1 MKEKALIGSGI
12 VAAIASSLCCIIPLL
27 ALIAGGTGVAT
38 SLSWLEP
45 LRPFLIGFTIIVL
58 GYAWYQ
64 KLKPQKDCCINQ
76 KTNFMETKS
85 FLTIVT
91 IFALSMLSFPSF
103 SGNFYNNTPIEH
115 SAITDSSKVVL
126 NIEGMTCGGFLHQTA
141 NNIKYYP
148 NWIDRFNL
156 RGFYRM
162 YDEPYLIKRY
172 FVWYPWALIKY
183 TIDSFRY
190 NKLKRKRK

>member
-38 SLSWLEP
+38 NLSWLEP

-91 IFALSMLSFPSF
+91 IFALGMLSFPSF
-103 SGNFYNNTPIEH
+103 SGNFYDNTSIEQ

-126 NIEGMTCGGFLHQTA
+126 NIEGMTCGGCESQINSVLNKTEGVISCNA
-141 NNIKYYP
+141 SYKDASVTIIYDKEVADSEGLSK
-148 NWIDRFNL
+148 IISKKTRFKVI
-156 RGFYRM
+156 GFK
-162 YDEPYLIKRY
+162 DE
-172 FVWYPWALIKY
+172 
-183 TIDSFRY
+183 
-190 NKLKRKRK
+190 

>member
-12 VAAIASSLCCIIPLL
+12 VAAIASSLCCIVPLL
-27 ALIAGGTGVAT
+27 VLIAGGTGAAT
-38 SLSWLEP
+38 NLSWLEP
-45 LRPFLIGFTIIVL
+45 FRPYLIGFTILVL

-76 KTNFMETKS
+76 KINFMETKS
-85 FLTIVT
+85 FLTIIT

-126 NIEGMTCGGFLHQTA
+126 NIEGMTCGGCESQINSVLNKTEGVISCNA
-141 NNIKYYP
+141 SYKDASVTIIYDKEVTDSDGLIK
-148 NWIDRFNL
+148 IISKKTRFNVT
-156 RGFYRM
+156 GIK
-162 YDEPYLIKRY
+162 DE
-172 FVWYPWALIKY
+172 
-183 TIDSFRY
+183 
-190 NKLKRKRK
+190 

>member
-12 VAAIASSLCCIIPLL
+12 VAAIAFSLCCIIPLL

-38 SLSWLEP
+38 NLSWLEP

-64 KLKPQKDCCINQ
+64 KLKPQKDCCVNQ

-91 IFALSMLSFPSF
+91 IFALGMLSFPSF
-103 SGNFYNNTPIEH
+103 SGNFYDNTSIEQ

-126 NIEGMTCGGFLHQTA
+126 NIEGMTCGGCESQINSVLNKTEGVISCNASYKDASVTIIYDKEVTDSEGLSKIISKKTRFKVIG
-141 NNIKYYP
+141 IK
-148 NWIDRFNL
+148 
-156 RGFYRM
+156 
-162 YDEPYLIKRY
+162 DE
-172 FVWYPWALIKY
+172 
-183 TIDSFRY
+183 
-190 NKLKRKRK
+190 

>member
-1 MKEKALIGSGI
+1 MKEKAIIGSGI
-12 VAAIASSLCCIIPLL
+12 VAAIASSLCCIVPLL
-27 ALIAGGTGVAT
+27 ALIAGGTGAAT
-38 SLSWLEP
+38 NLSWPEP
-45 LRPFLIGFTIIVL
+45 FRPYLIGFTILVL
-58 GYAWYQ
+58 GFAWYQ

-126 NIEGMTCGGFLHQTA
+126 NIEGMTCGGCESQINSVLNKTEGVISCTTSYKDA
-141 NNIKYYP
+141 SVTIIYDKEVTDSDGLIK
-148 NWIDRFNL
+148 IISKKTRFNVT
-156 RGFYRM
+156 GIK
-162 YDEPYLIKRY
+162 DE
-172 FVWYPWALIKY
+172 
-183 TIDSFRY
+183 
-190 NKLKRKRK
+190 

>member
-12 VAAIASSLCCIIPLL
+12 VAAIASSLCCIVPLL
-27 ALIAGGTGVAT
+27 VLIAGGTGAAT
-38 SLSWLEP
+38 NLSWQEP
-45 LRPFLIGFTIIVL
+45 FRPYLIGFTILVL
-58 GYAWYQ
+58 GFAWYQ

-126 NIEGMTCGGFLHQTA
+126 NIEGMTCGGCESQINSVLNKTEGVISCNA
-141 NNIKYYP
+141 SYKDASVTIIYDKEVTDSDGLIK
-148 NWIDRFNL
+148 IISKKTRFNVT
-156 RGFYRM
+156 GIK
-162 YDEPYLIKRY
+162 DE
-172 FVWYPWALIKY
+172 
-183 TIDSFRY
+183 
-190 NKLKRKRK
+190 

>member
-1 MKEKALIGSGI
+1 MKEKAIIGSGI
-12 VAAIASSLCCIIPLL
+12 VAAIASSLCCIVPLL
-27 ALIAGGTGVAT
+27 ALIAGGTGAAT
-38 SLSWLEP
+38 NLSWPEP
-45 LRPFLIGFTIIVL
+45 FRPYLIGFTILVL
-58 GYAWYQ
+58 GFAWYQ

-126 NIEGMTCGGFLHQTA
+126 NIEGMTCGGCESQINSVLNKTEGVISCNA
-141 NNIKYYP
+141 SYKDASVTIIYDKEVTDSDGLIK
-148 NWIDRFNL
+148 IISKKTRFNVT
-156 RGFYRM
+156 GIK
-162 YDEPYLIKRY
+162 DE
-172 FVWYPWALIKY
+172 
-183 TIDSFRY
+183 
-190 NKLKRKRK
+190 

>member
-1 MKEKALIGSGI
+1 MKEKAIIGSGI
-12 VAAIASSLCCIIPLL
+12 VAAIASSLCCIVPLL
-27 ALIAGGTGVAT
+27 ALIAGGVGAAT
-38 SLSWLEP
+38 NLSWLEP
-45 LRPFLIGFTIIVL
+45 FRPYLIGFTILVL
-58 GYAWYQ
+58 GFAWYQ

-126 NIEGMTCGGFLHQTA
+126 NIEGMTCGGCESQINSVLNKTEGVISCNA
-141 NNIKYYP
+141 SYKDASVTIIYDKEVTDSDGLIK
-148 NWIDRFNL
+148 IISKKTRFNVT
-156 RGFYRM
+156 GIK
-162 YDEPYLIKRY
+162 DE
-172 FVWYPWALIKY
+172 
-183 TIDSFRY
+183 
-190 NKLKRKRK
+190 

>member
-1 MKEKALIGSGI
+1 MKEKAIIGSGI
-12 VAAIASSLCCIIPLL
+12 VAAIASSLCCIVPLL
-27 ALIAGGTGVAT
+27 ALIAGGTGAAT
-38 SLSWLEP
+38 NLSWPESF
-45 LRPFLIGFTIIVL
+45 RPYLIGFTILVL
-58 GYAWYQ
+58 GFAWYQ

-126 NIEGMTCGGFLHQTA
+126 NIEGMTCGGCESQINSVLNKTEGVISCNA
-141 NNIKYYP
+141 SYKDASVTIIYDKEVTDSDGLIK
-148 NWIDRFNL
+148 IISKKTRFNVT
-156 RGFYRM
+156 GIK
-162 YDEPYLIKRY
+162 DE
-172 FVWYPWALIKY
+172 
-183 TIDSFRY
+183 
-190 NKLKRKRK
+190 

>member
-1 MKEKALIGSGI
+1 MKEKAIIGSGI
-12 VAAIASSLCCIIPLL
+12 VAAIASSLCCIVPLL
-27 ALIAGGTGVAT
+27 ALIAGGTGAAT
-38 SLSWLEP
+38 NLSWPEP
-45 LRPFLIGFTIIVL
+45 FRPYLIGFTILVL
-58 GYAWYQ
+58 GFAWYQ

-126 NIEGMTCGGFLHQTA
+126 NIEGMTCGGCESQINSVLNKTEGVISCNA
-141 NNIKYYP
+141 SYKDASVTIIYDKEVTDSDGLIKII
-148 NWIDRFNL
+148 NKKTRFNVT
-156 RGFYRM
+156 GIK
-162 YDEPYLIKRY
+162 DE
-172 FVWYPWALIKY
+172 
-183 TIDSFRY
+183 
-190 NKLKRKRK
+190 

>member
-1 MKEKALIGSGI
+1 MKEKAIIGSGI
-12 VAAIASSLCCIIPLL
+12 VAAIVSSLCCIVPLL
-27 ALIAGGTGVAT
+27 ALIAGGTGAAT
-38 SLSWLEP
+38 NLSWPEP
-45 LRPFLIGFTIIVL
+45 FRPYLIGFTILVL
-58 GYAWYQ
+58 GFAWYQ

-126 NIEGMTCGGFLHQTA
+126 NIEGMTCGGCESQINSVLNKTEGVISCNA
-141 NNIKYYP
+141 SYKDASVTIIYDKEVTDSDGLIK
-148 NWIDRFNL
+148 IISKKTRFNVT
-156 RGFYRM
+156 GIK
-162 YDEPYLIKRY
+162 DE
-172 FVWYPWALIKY
+172 
-183 TIDSFRY
+183 
-190 NKLKRKRK
+190 

>member
-1 MKEKALIGSGI
+1 MKEKVIIGSGI
-12 VAAIASSLCCIIPLL
+12 VAAIASSLCCIVPLL
-27 ALIAGGTGVAT
+27 ALFAGGLGAAT
-38 SLSWLEP
+38 NLNWLEP
-45 LRPFLIGFTIIVL
+45 FRPYLIGFTILVL
-58 GYAWYQ
+58 GFAWYQ

-126 NIEGMTCGGFLHQTA
+126 NIEGMTCGGCESQINSVLNKTEGVISCTTSYKDA
-141 NNIKYYP
+141 SVTIIYDKEVTDSDGLIK
-148 NWIDRFNL
+148 IISKKTRFNVT
-156 RGFYRM
+156 GIK
-162 YDEPYLIKRY
+162 DE
-172 FVWYPWALIKY
+172 
-183 TIDSFRY
+183 
-190 NKLKRKRK
+190 

>member
-1 MKEKALIGSGI
+1 MKEKAIIGSGI
-12 VAAIASSLCCIIPLL
+12 VAAIASSLCCIVPLL
-27 ALIAGGTGVAT
+27 ALIAGGVGAAT
-38 SLSWLEP
+38 NLSWPEP
-45 LRPFLIGFTIIVL
+45 FRPYLIGFTILVL
-58 GYAWYQ
+58 GFAWYQ

-126 NIEGMTCGGFLHQTA
+126 NIEGMTCGGCESQINSVLNKTEGVISCNA
-141 NNIKYYP
+141 SYKDASVTIIYDKEVTDSDGLIK
-148 NWIDRFNL
+148 IISKKTRFNVT
-156 RGFYRM
+156 GIK
-162 YDEPYLIKRY
+162 DE
-172 FVWYPWALIKY
+172 
-183 TIDSFRY
+183 
-190 NKLKRKRK
+190 

>member
-1 MKEKALIGSGI
+1 MKEKAIIGSGI
-12 VAAIASSLCCIIPLL
+12 VAAIASSLCCIVPLL
-27 ALIAGGTGVAT
+27 ALIAGGVGAAT
-38 SLSWLEP
+38 NLNWLEP
-45 LRPFLIGFTIIVL
+45 FRPYLIGFTILVL
-58 GYAWYQ
+58 GFAWYQ

-126 NIEGMTCGGFLHQTA
+126 NIEGMTCGGCESQINSVLNKTEGVISCNA
-141 NNIKYYP
+141 SYKDASVTIIYDKEVTDSDGLIK
-148 NWIDRFNL
+148 IISKKTRFNVT
-156 RGFYRM
+156 GIK
-162 YDEPYLIKRY
+162 DE
-172 FVWYPWALIKY
+172 
-183 TIDSFRY
+183 
-190 NKLKRKRK
+190 